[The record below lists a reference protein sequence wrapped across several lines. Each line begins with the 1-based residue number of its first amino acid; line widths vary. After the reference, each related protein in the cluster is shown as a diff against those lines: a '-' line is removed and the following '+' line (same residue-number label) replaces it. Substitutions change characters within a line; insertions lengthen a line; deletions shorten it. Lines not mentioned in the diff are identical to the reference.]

1 MANQTTWVMN
11 VPVISTVHMP
21 GPFEPERIRDL
32 GDQPVALFDDGMFL
46 FIGSEVDG
54 NEYEGDNAWLA
65 PISRWLDE
73 HFHPADRWVRFSGGS
88 GDIIDELPK
97 FDWP

>member
-1 MANQTTWVMN
+1 MAATTWIMT
-11 VPVISTVHMP
+11 VPVLSTAHMP
-21 GPFEPERIRDL
+21 GPLEPERIRDL

-65 PISRWLDE
+65 PISRWLDKQDL
-73 HFHPADRWVRFSGGS
+73 PDRWVRFSCVGT
-88 GDIIDELPK
+88 IVEELPE
-97 FDWP
+97 FTWR

>member
-1 MANQTTWVMN
+1 MAAITWIMT
-11 VPVISTVHMP
+11 VPVLSTAHMP

-46 FIGSEVDG
+46 FIGSEADG

-65 PISRWLDE
+65 PISRWLDKQDM
-73 HFHPADRWVRFSGGS
+73 PDRWVRFHSC
-88 GDIIDELPK
+88 GDVVDGLPT
-97 FDWP
+97 FDW